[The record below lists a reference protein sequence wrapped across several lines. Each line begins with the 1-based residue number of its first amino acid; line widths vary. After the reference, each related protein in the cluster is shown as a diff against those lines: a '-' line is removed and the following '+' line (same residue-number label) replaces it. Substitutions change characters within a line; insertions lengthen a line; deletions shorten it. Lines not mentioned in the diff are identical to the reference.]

1 MNQAALKEKAM
12 LLPDRPGVYQF
23 LNSRGHV
30 IYVGKAKSLRSR
42 VLSYFRSDGDGRAQ
56 VPWLMSNAADLDYIV
71 TGTETEAL
79 LTEAS
84 LIRAR
89 QPRYNVRLKDD
100 KRYPYIK
107 ITNEPAPRIC
117 LTRSLEDDGSRYLG
131 PYTDVKA
138 VRKTLAHVQ
147 RLFPLRSCKDRLT
160 LSMNRRPCLDYQ
172 IGKCSAPC
180 AGHITL
186 EEYNRYVNDAV
197 RFILGKNDG
206 LLHDLEQRMYRASEN
221 MEFERAASLRDI
233 IKAVRK
239 VTQRRRMFS
248 TDVYQ
253 ADWDVINSHII
264 DNEACVVVMEIRD
277 GRILGKKDYIMSGS
291 RYSTPRELLGGFI
304 LQYYL
309 EAASIPAEIH
319 LPEEPD
325 DAENIA
331 AVLTGRAGA
340 KVELIEPKR
349 GEKARL
355 VRMAAL
361 NAEMILKKRIEK
373 RERAKDVV
381 PGVLL
386 ALKRDLRL
394 KDPPRT
400 IACIDISHL
409 QGTDTVASLVFFRD
423 GKPEKKE
430 YRHFKIATV
439 DGIDDFKSMN
449 EVVSRYFR
457 RRLDEKRALP
467 GLLLVDGGK
476 GQLSSALAA
485 LRSLGLESQPVAGL
499 AKRLEEVFIPGSSEP
514 QNIPKTSS
522 ALHLLQRVRDEAHR
536 FAVTY
541 QRSRRKKRAIST
553 TLTGI
558 DGIGPAKAAALLRH
572 FGSVSMV
579 KSATEEEVATTPGI
593 SKRDAHSVYAYFNDD
608 REGKSAEMVS
618 EPTDGG

>member
-1 MNQAALKEKAM
+1 MNQAALKEKAT

-23 LNSRGHV
+23 LNSRGQV
-30 IYVGKAKSLRSR
+30 IYVGKAKSLRIR

-147 RLFPLRSCKDRLT
+147 RLFPLRSCKDRLP
-160 LSMNRRPCLDYQ
+160 LSVNRRPCLDYQ
-172 IGKCSAPC
+172 IGRCCAPC

-186 EEYNRYVNDAV
+186 KEYNRYVNDAV

-206 LLHDLEQRMYRASEN
+206 LLRDLEQRMYEASEK

-233 IKAVRK
+233 IEAVRK

-253 ADWDVINSHII
+253 ADWDVLNFHVI

-277 GRILGKKDYIMSGS
+277 GRILGKKDYIMSGT

-309 EAASIPAEIH
+309 EAASVPTEIH

-325 DAENIA
+325 DVENLA

-340 KVELIEPKR
+340 KVALLQPRR

-373 RERAKDVV
+373 RERSRDVI

-386 ALKRDLRL
+386 AIKRDLRL
-394 KDPPRT
+394 KEPPRT

-409 QGTDTVASLVFFRD
+409 QGTDTVASVVFFRD

-430 YRHFKIATV
+430 YRHFKITTV
-439 DGIDDFKSMN
+439 EGIDDFKSMH
-449 EVVSRYFR
+449 EVVTRYFR
-457 RRLDEKRALP
+457 RRLDEKRELP

-476 GQLSSALAA
+476 GQLSSAMTA
-485 LRSLGLESQPVAGL
+485 LRALGLDSQPAAGL
-499 AKRLEEVFIPGSSEP
+499 AKRLEEVFLPGLSDP

-522 ALHLLQRVRDEAHR
+522 ALHLLQRIRDEAHR

-541 QRSRRKKRAIST
+541 QRNRRKKRTISS

-572 FGSVSMV
+572 FGSVTAV
-579 KSATEEEVATTPGI
+579 KGATEEEIAAAPGI
-593 SKRDAHSVYAYFNDD
+593 GKQDAHKVHEYF
-608 REGKSAEMVS
+608 EAES
-618 EPTDGG
+618 ETASDAP